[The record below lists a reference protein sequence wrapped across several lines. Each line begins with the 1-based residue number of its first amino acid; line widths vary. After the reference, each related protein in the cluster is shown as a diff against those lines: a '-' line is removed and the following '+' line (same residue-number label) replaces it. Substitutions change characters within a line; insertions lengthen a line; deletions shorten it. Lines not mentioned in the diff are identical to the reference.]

1 MKRTFLMTCISIIV
15 LFCSM
20 SCTRSKNRNT
30 ETSAKDNS
38 AESSQAFDYTNK
50 TEELRI
56 SSATTTGQG
65 LSQGLL
71 TNEQKMF
78 KEQKIL
84 DQLKFAA
91 SLEKEIFKVI
101 LPEDQ
106 QRLSQFEVLSYALE
120 QFLNVKSGQLVGYE
134 CQKLN
139 LTQNGYQ
146 KFSFKSFC
154 FKEPKTLAEIVFQS
168 GGNHSFTVRFFTK
181 EWQSVI
187 GTSAQ
192 LVGGDRECVFK
203 IENKTIVRLTCDH
216 TVFNINQSS
225 QDVSLQDI
233 RIKTFEY
240 SRNDQQEVR
249 LVGGLYKDM
258 IEIKKIKL
266 TIPTIGKIKYE
277 EKKLKIKDDFADM
290 QKKLL
295 GEKTEQQ
302 QPPTQQQPQPQ
313 QESVKHEN
321 QGEITV
327 ESPKANENEKT
338 ERKENSE
345 QTLDNSQTYEEKPT
359 QNPNSGVIDSN
370 SPTHER

>member
-20 SCTRSKNRNT
+20 SCIRLKNHNT

-38 AESSQAFDYTNK
+38 AESSQAVDSAKK
-50 TEELRI
+50 TDELRTG
-56 SSATTTGQG
+56 SATTTSQG
-65 LSQGLL
+65 LSQDLL
-71 TNEQKMF
+71 TTEQKMF
-78 KEQKIL
+78 KEHKVL

-91 SLEKEIFKVI
+91 SLEKEIFKVV

-139 LTQNGYQ
+139 LIQNGYQ
-146 KFSFKSFC
+146 KFSFKSLC
-154 FKEPKTLAEIVFQS
+154 LKEPKTLAEIVFQS
-168 GGNHSFTVRFFTK
+168 GANHSFVVRFFTK

-203 IENKTIVRLTCDH
+203 IENKTLDNLTCDH

-240 SRNDQQEVR
+240 SRNGQQEVR

-295 GEKTEQQ
+295 GEKIEQQ
-302 QPPTQQQPQPQ
+302 QPPTQPPPQQ

-321 QGEITV
+321 QGEVTV
-327 ESPKANENEKT
+327 ESPKTNDSEKT
-338 ERKENSE
+338 EHKANSE
-345 QTLDNSQTYEEKPT
+345 QVLDSSQTYEEKPT